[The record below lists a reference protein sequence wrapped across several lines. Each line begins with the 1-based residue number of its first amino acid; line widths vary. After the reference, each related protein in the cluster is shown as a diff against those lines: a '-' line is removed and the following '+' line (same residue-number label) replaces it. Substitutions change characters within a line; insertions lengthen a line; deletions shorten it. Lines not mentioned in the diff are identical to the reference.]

1 MSSFSTA
8 GKKKSTKEEQLRLR
22 QQCSFNGITSYALD
36 ENNGLLVFS
45 ERSELFNHI
54 SNQVRQKYEI
64 LFH

>member
-1 MSSFSTA
+1 M
-8 GKKKSTKEEQLRLR
+8 KKKLTKEEQLRLR